1 MPAAGMDIPAV
12 LVLDAFMLDNSP
24 DLRPVV
30 ARLFPNGT
38 NGSGRANTIPRWPPD
53 LFAFAAEVAEQ
64 YGIYAQ
70 LPFTCGWL
78 EDTYLFKDEYLDE
91 ISRLCQRW
99 HALGKPPPEAVRAW
113 NRLVG
118 RGKSPVRTHWHQ
130 DVMLLMVL
138 SDAVSEG
145 MGFELDETSP
155 QNYARVV
162 FAQMLLLQKGMKSR
176 ILTNLPQSLCW
187 MVPSSEVCVQPK
199 TNTPKVG
206 CTLRSLSHH
215 LALLPSTGVV
225 STGWVYA
232 APPNSPPNLNMLLIP
247 FPYHIDAG
255 DFAPTLSRVDPQ
267 NAYFCVKQGWLKNG
281 DQKVSAQDV
290 ADFLTALIDAAQ
302 READTV
308 HALVLPELALDGT
321 DVDQIARSLAITKPK
336 LELLIS
342 GVLDEAGENLTRN
355 SAYMARLLGG
365 DVVQSWHQAKHHRW
379 RLEANQ
385 IRRYHLGFVLDP
397 EQVWW
402 EQIDVS
408 NRACS
413 FTVVRQGASI
423 ATLVCEDLARSDPVM
438 PAINSVGPNLLVA
451 LLMDGP
457 QWEKRWPGR
466 YATVLADDPGT
477 SVLTLTSIG
486 MINRSTNPGQAP
498 GRQIALWKQ
507 AGDVAQELTLPAG
520 EHALLLSLTMAPDSQ
535 TTLDR
540 RCDDGTARQF
550 RLSGVRAIRLSQQAC
565 PPWIRA

>member
-1 MPAAGMDIPAV
+1 MLSELPDLSV
-12 LVLDAFMLDNSP
+12 LVS
-24 DLRPVV
+24 
-30 ARLFPNGT
+30 RLFPNGT
-38 NGSGRANTIPRWPPD
+38 NGRGRRNSIPQWPPD
-53 LFAFAAEVAEQ
+53 LFAFAATVAEQ

-78 EDTYLFKDEYLDE
+78 DGSYRFKDKYLEE
-91 ISRLCQRW
+91 IDRLCQRW
-99 HALGKPPPEAVRAW
+99 HALGKPPLEVVRAW
-113 NRLVG
+113 NRLFG
-118 RGKSPVRTHWHQ
+118 RGKRVKQPHWHQ
-130 DVMLLMVL
+130 DVMLLLVL

-145 MGFELDETSP
+145 MGFELDEEYQ

-162 FAQMLLLQKGMKSR
+162 FSQMLLLQKGKESR

-187 MVPSSEVCVQPK
+187 MVPASEVCVQPK

-225 STGWVYA
+225 ATGWVYA
-232 APPNSPPNLNMLLIP
+232 APRNSPANLNVLLIP
-247 FPYHIDAG
+247 FPYSIDAG

-267 NAYFCVKQGWLKNG
+267 NAYFCVKQGWLRNAGK
-281 DQKVSAQDV
+281 KVSA
-290 ADFLTALIDAAQ
+290 AEIAKLLIGLIDAAQ

-308 HALVLPELALDGT
+308 HALVLPELALDGA
-321 DVDQIARSLAITKPK
+321 DIDKIARYLAAKKPK
-336 LELLIS
+336 LELLIA
-342 GVLDEAGENLTRN
+342 GVLDKVRANLTRN
-355 SAYMARLLGG
+355 SAYMARLLDGE
-365 DVVQSWHQAKHHRW
+365 VVQSWRQAKHHRW

-397 EQVWW
+397 EQIWW

-408 NRACS
+408 NRVCS

-438 PAINSVGPNLLVA
+438 PAINSIGPNLLVA

-486 MINRSTNPGQAP
+486 MINRSTSPGQAP
-498 GRQIALWKQ
+498 SRQIALWKQ
-507 AGDVAQELTLPAG
+507 AGDIAQELTLPAG
-520 EHALLLSLTMAPDSQ
+520 EHALLLSLTMAADSQ

-540 RCDDGTARQF
+540 RSDYGTACQF
-550 RLSGVRAIRLSQQAC
+550 RLSGARAIRLPQGAC
-565 PPWIRA
+565 PQWIRA